1 MSTDVNN
8 ICGRSGIGIGFRDQ
22 NAEFRSTNYKS
33 MSIISSILRKT
44 ADLCSSANNSPQIL
58 MFAAIIN
65 HLEQ

>member
-8 ICGRSGIGIGFRDQ
+8 VCGRSGIGFRDQ
-22 NAEFRSTNYKS
+22 NAEFRSTSYKS